1 MVVIGGKALLVPTVT
16 HIPMSY
22 SKTVFSNFDDDHHA
36 MIHGGNNGGD
46 DDGKGSLIN
55 PSAMDKGGDDGDDEG
70 EGSLVH
76 GGGAMDKGAVLILR
90 SLYSL
95 PIS

>member
-1 MVVIGGKALLVPTVT
+1 MVVIGGKALLVPTVP

-22 SKTVFSNFDDDHHA
+22 SKTVFSNFDDNR
-36 MIHGGNNGGD
+36 HGGNNGGD
-46 DDGKGSLIN
+46 DDGEGSLIH

-76 GGGAMDKGAVLILR
+76 AGGAMDKGAVLILR

-95 PIS
+95 LIS

>member
-1 MVVIGGKALLVPTVT
+1 MVVIGGKALLVPTVP
-16 HIPMSY
+16 HIPMPY
-22 SKTVFSNFDDDHHA
+22 SKTVFSNFDDNR
-36 MIHGGNNGGD
+36 HGGNNGGD
-46 DDGKGSLIN
+46 DDGEGSLIH

-76 GGGAMDKGAVLILR
+76 AGGAMDKGAVLILR

-95 PIS
+95 LIS

>member
-1 MVVIGGKALLVPTVT
+1 MVVIGGKALLVPTVP
-16 HIPMSY
+16 HIHMSY
-22 SKTVFSNFDDDHHA
+22 SKTVFSNFDDNR
-36 MIHGGNNGGD
+36 HGGNNGGD
-46 DDGKGSLIN
+46 DDGEGSLIH

-76 GGGAMDKGAVLILR
+76 AGGAMDKGAVLILR

-95 PIS
+95 LIS